1 MELDDPRMIK
11 RAFTD
16 PGQELK
22 KQMEVQAQELSIM
35 LLGFPAAVQPSDD
48 DKAHIQSMEGFVQ
61 RDVQTQEGR
70 VTPEVAR
77 LILQHGGEHDN
88 ALAQK
93 GDPNLNQIRAAM
105 QPMLQYLS
113 QVAATQQQMPS
124 NVVPGPGT
132 GMGEGSPPAGP
143 VPGGT
148 GSEDPI
154 GDATKVLNALSG
166 LKKAGVPVTDQ
177 EVNQALAAAGLPPLQ
192 AGTPIPEPITPEPV
206 NIEPKTSA
214 AP

>member
-1 MELDDPRMIK
+1 
-11 RAFTD
+11 
-16 PGQELK
+16 
-22 KQMEVQAQELSIM
+22 MEVQAQEISIM

-61 RDVQTQEGR
+61 RDVQTGEGR

-93 GDPNLNQIRAAM
+93 GDKNLNQIRSQM
-105 QPMLQYLS
+105 QPMLDYLS
-113 QVAATQQQMPS
+113 QVANSQPQPT
-124 NVVPGPGT
+124 NVLPGPGAAQSGGQT
-132 GMGEGSPPAGP
+132 GA
-143 VPGGT
+143 PGQGAA
-148 GSEDPI
+148 SEDPI
-154 GDATKVLNALSG
+154 GDATKVMNALAT
-166 LKKAGVPVTDQ
+166 LKKAGVPVTDT
-177 EVNQALAAAGLPPLQ
+177 EVNDALARAGLPPLQ

-206 NIEPKTSA
+206 NIEAQGAT